1 VKLDTV
7 RTAALA
13 LPDTTEEPHHHFGS
27 FRVRG
32 RIFITM
38 PPGDGHIHVFPS
50 EQDRELALAA
60 YPAFTEK
67 LLWGGKVVGLRIT
80 LAKAPATAVKAMV
93 RQAYDHQSAKP
104 LRPTTRRKL
113 TAPLQPEP
121 GREQPHKEHP

>member
-1 VKLDTV
+1 MKLDTV

-38 PPGDGHIHVFPS
+38 PPGDGHIHVFLS

-80 LAKAPATAVKAMV
+80 LAQAPATPVKALV
-93 RQAYDHQSAKP
+93 RQAYAHQSAKSAGRAAP
-104 LRPTTRRKL
+104 SINRPGTPGASLSTRRRSS
-113 TAPLQPEP
+113 P
-121 GREQPHKEHP
+121 